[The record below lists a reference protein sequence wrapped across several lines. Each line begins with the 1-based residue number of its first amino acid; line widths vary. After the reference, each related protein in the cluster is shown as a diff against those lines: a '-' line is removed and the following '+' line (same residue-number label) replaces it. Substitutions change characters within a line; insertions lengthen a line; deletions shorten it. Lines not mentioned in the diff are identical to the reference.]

1 MSPIDTLNQLLGQ
14 RRAAIK
20 DLISGLQS
28 KIGKKIPD
36 DAMIA
41 ILILI
46 ANELGNFYRVL
57 ELQSNLMI
65 AIQRNMDAVAL
76 EAFDANDDGAKELLA
91 GLHKELSDVIQSTI
105 RKWNTENNTT

>member
-1 MSPIDTLNQLLGQ
+1 
-14 RRAAIK
+14 
-20 DLISGLQS
+20 
-28 KIGKKIPD
+28 
-36 DAMIA
+36 
-41 ILILI
+41 ILI

-105 RKWNTENNTT
+105 RKWNTESNTT

>member
-1 MSPIDTLNQLLGQ
+1 
-14 RRAAIK
+14 
-20 DLISGLQS
+20 
-28 KIGKKIPD
+28 
-36 DAMIA
+36 
-41 ILILI
+41 
-46 ANELGNFYRVL
+46 
-57 ELQSNLMI
+57 MI